1 MVNNVVNK
9 LKIISHSPWYWLL
22 FISGG
27 LTALG
32 IALFYQ
38 YYFEDQ
44 PCVLCI
50 QIRLWITL
58 LILLSIVGM
67 LCRNKRVINSVMHL
81 STVLVAAALTERSY
95 QLLGTERGFV
105 FGDCS
110 FNLGLPDWFAIQQ
123 WLPSIYRIES
133 SCGYTPELLFG
144 ITMAEALMVMSVGM
158 LVLTVGVTWA
168 SMLEST
174 DRG

>member
-1 MVNNVVNK
+1 MIQSLVNI
-9 LKIISHSPWYWLL
+9 LKKTSNSPWYWLL

-27 LTALG
+27 IAALG
-32 IALFYQ
+32 IALSYQ
-38 YYFEDQ
+38 HYFDEP

-58 LILLSIVGM
+58 LVLLSIVG
-67 LCRNKRVINSVMHL
+67 LLTRHRHWINSAAHL
-81 STVLVAAALTERSY
+81 SAVLIAVALTERSY

-123 WLPSIYRIES
+123 WLPAVYRVET

-158 LVLTVGVTWA
+158 LVLSAGVAIA
-168 SMLEST
+168 SML
-174 DRG
+174 RR